1 MTALLETATS
11 ALRTAIEDALHW
23 ITKNKAQTFWGAVT
37 AAVLYHN
44 FKRFPLVWHFRV
56 FRNIWWPKVGHF
68 DHKPGS
74 VFRPVV
80 TPSRVALLELDYNL
94 HKSNSTY
101 FSDLDVARTD
111 LLASLRAEAIRGGL
125 YKEYKNGV
133 MVLLAGTSCTFKKE
147 ISPGA
152 AFDMYSRI
160 LTWDRKWLYV
170 VTHFVEKRKGAG
182 LYTYRP
188 WKKPEEGKTTSKS
201 PVVFA
206 TAISKCVVKAGRL
219 TVPPEKFLQA
229 AGVLAA
235 NEDPSETS
243 GVEKHAGNDSGLA
256 GEEQWTWA
264 RVEEERLRALSIA
277 DGVASG
283 LDAAHDE
290 FYALG

>member
-1 MTALLETATS
+1 MSSLLDIVTSVLKTAT
-11 ALRTAIEDALHW
+11 EDALQW
-23 ITKNKAQTFWGAVT
+23 ITDNKTKAIWGAVT
-37 AAVLYHN
+37 AALLYHN
-44 FKRFPLVWHFRV
+44 FKRFPFVWHFRV
-56 FRNIWWPKVGHF
+56 FL
-68 DHKPGS
+68 
-74 VFRPVV
+74 V
-80 TPSRVALLELDYNL
+80 TPSRVALLEMDYNL

-152 AFDMYSRI
+152 AFDMHSRI

-170 VTHFVEKRKGAG
+170 VTHFVEKQKGAE
-182 LYTYRP
+182 LRTYQP
-188 WKKPEEGKTTSKS
+188 WKKPEDGATTYKS

-235 NEDPSETS
+235 NEDPDEAS
-243 GVEKHAGNDSGLA
+243 GSEKHAGNDSALA
-256 GEEQWTWA
+256 DGDRWTWA
-264 RVEEERLRALSIA
+264 RVEEERLRALNMA
-277 DGVASG
+277 DGFAKG

-290 FYALG
+290 FYAMR

>member
-1 MTALLETATS
+1 MSSLLDIVTSVLKTAT
-11 ALRTAIEDALHW
+11 EDALQW
-23 ITKNKAQTFWGAVT
+23 ITNNKTKAIWGAVT
-37 AAVLYHN
+37 AALLYHN
-44 FKRFPLVWHFRV
+44 FKRFPFVWHVSGQLR
-56 FRNIWWPKVGHF
+56 RTQVGHF
-68 DHKPGS
+68 DHRPGS

-80 TPSRVALLELDYNL
+80 TPSRVALLEMDYNL

-152 AFDMYSRI
+152 AFDMHSRI

-170 VTHFVEKRKGAG
+170 VTHFVEKQKGAE
-182 LYTYRP
+182 LRTYQP
-188 WKKPEEGKTTSKS
+188 WKKPEDGATTYKS

-235 NEDPSETS
+235 NEDPDEAS
-243 GVEKHAGNDSGLA
+243 GSEKHAGNDSALA
-256 GEEQWTWA
+256 DGDRWTWA
-264 RVEEERLRALSIA
+264 RVEEERLRALNMA
-277 DGVASG
+277 DGFAKG

-290 FYALG
+290 FYAMR

>member
-1 MTALLETATS
+1 
-11 ALRTAIEDALHW
+11 
-23 ITKNKAQTFWGAVT
+23 
-37 AAVLYHN
+37 
-44 FKRFPLVWHFRV
+44 
-56 FRNIWWPKVGHF
+56 
-68 DHKPGS
+68 PGS

-80 TPSRVALLELDYNL
+80 TPSCAALLEMDYNL

-147 ISPGA
+147 ISPGT
-152 AFDMYSRI
+152 AFDMHSRI

-170 VTHFVEKRKGAG
+170 VTH
-182 LYTYRP
+182 Y
-188 WKKPEEGKTTSKS
+188 KPEEGNSASKS

-206 TAISKCVVKAGRL
+206 TAVSKCVVKAGRL
-219 TVPPEKFLQA
+219 TVPPEKFLRA

-235 NEDPSETS
+235 DGDPGETS
-243 GVEKHAGNDSGLA
+243 ASEKQAANESPSLA
-256 GEEQWTWA
+256 DEEKWTWA
-264 RVEEERLRALSIA
+264 RVEQERLRALSMA
-277 DGVASG
+277 DGFANG
-283 LDAAHDE
+283 LDAAHEE